1 MSISNWNGSVHF
13 TPQSVQVP
21 KTPEELQAIITN
33 PALPSPLRA
42 LGELHS
48 LNEAAATDGTAIYM
62 RHFDK
67 KCPPRLGP
75 NDQMTVTVGAGVRM
89 IDLMKWLKPYRL
101 QLEVVPE
108 IGNATAGSVACCG
121 TKDSSLGRGPGQISS
136 GVVSLRMIKADGSD
150 WHVTAENDL
159 EEVRS
164 SYGLFGVIYEVTF
177 RVVKRVKVTYSYP
190 IVKLGEKWLDKG
202 DPLPAPDSEHVLGK
216 KADGFLGFLL
226 PRRRRLIVERRRIV
240 KNPWRMWIFDD
251 LKAWARKFAWTT
263 GARPFMGLLRP
274 LPRRW
279 QHGIS
284 TAWAKWLEGVGLD
297 FFFMTFLGRY
307 SSWRADAMID
317 FKRPV
322 SSYFEFTFW
331 AFPARDWGTI
341 VPDFFKFIQEFE
353 ENWGFRPR
361 LPVEVYFIQQ
371 DDRAA
376 LSFCPDGA
384 IFTLDLVNWTDEE
397 PALWK
402 KLNVEFNEF
411 AARHG
416 GRPLLNQTKHLSPE
430 VAQHLWRQNPGWDR
444 IARARRRHDPH
455 GRFLT
460 PFFEQRLP

>member
-13 TPQSVQVP
+13 TPESVQVP
-21 KTPEELQAIITN
+21 ETKKQLSDIILD
-33 PALPSPLRA
+33 AKLPRPLRA

-48 LNEAAATDGTAIYM
+48 LNEAAATEGTAIYM
-62 RHFDK
+62 RHFDR
-67 KCPPRLGP
+67 KCEPQVNADGE
-75 NDQMTVTVGAGVRM
+75 MTVTVGAGVRM
-89 IDLMKWLKPYRL
+89 IDLMKWLKRYGL

-121 TKDSSLGRGPGQISS
+121 TKDSSLRDGPGQISS
-136 GVVSLRMIKADGSD
+136 CVVSLRMIKADGCD
-150 WHVTAENDL
+150 WHVTTRNDL

-177 RVVKRVKVTYSYP
+177 RVVKRVKITYRYP
-190 IVKLGEKWLDKG
+190 VVKLGEDWLDKG
-202 DPLPAPDSEHVLGK
+202 KPLPAPDSEVILG

-226 PRRRRLIVERRRIV
+226 PLQRRLIVERRTIV
-240 KNPWRMWIFDD
+240 KNPWRMGIFDD
-251 LKAWARKFAWTT
+251 LKAALRKWAWTT
-263 GARPFMGLLRP
+263 GARPFMGMLRP
-274 LPRRW
+274 LPKRW
-279 QHGIS
+279 QHRIS
-284 TAWAKWLEGVGLD
+284 AAWARFLQGKWGLD
-297 FFFMTFLGRY
+297 FFFLWVLGRY

-331 AFPARDWGTI
+331 AFPARDWGAI
-341 VPDFFKFIQEFE
+341 VPDFFKFMQEFE

-361 LPVEVYFIQQ
+361 LPVEVYFIRQ

-416 GRPLLNQTKHLSPE
+416 GRPLLNQTKHLSPQ
-430 VAQHLWRQNPGWDR
+430 VAQYLWPQSPGWAR
-444 IARARRRHDPH
+444 IARARQQHDPH
-455 GRFLT
+455 ERFLT
-460 PFFEQRLP
+460 PFFAQRLP